1 MFDRVK
7 HMRKPKGV
15 SFVVPHESLR
25 KLAKVV
31 KISLGPDA
39 PNAVGVVSCPV
50 DVLTKGDPAK
60 LFRSSEIL
68 AWKMGSGIQ
77 EQGWTKG
84 PWTPSEDKL
93 LCDYVNLYGKGRWS
107 SVAKCTGL
115 NRNGKS
121 CRLRWVNY
129 LKPGLK
135 RGQLTPIEAGI
146 VIELHTL
153 WGNRWSTIAKYLP
166 GRTDNEIKNYL
177 RTHFKKKDRS
187 PEKKEKG
194 TKAIIP
200 KQKQPPQ
207 TQEQLPQ
214 ENDMIK
220 RAISCGNRTPSD
232 HHEQITTESQGGKE
246 MFFMHHP
253 TNLEDQ
259 CLPVTCQDVASWLD
273 TIREEDLCGGPKN
286 LDNHPKGVMDDH
298 HDQATAA
305 GFSCGR
311 VNSIDYFYNED
322 YIFLEG

>member
-1 MFDRVK
+1 
-7 HMRKPKGV
+7 
-15 SFVVPHESLR
+15 
-25 KLAKVV
+25 
-31 KISLGPDA
+31 
-39 PNAVGVVSCPV
+39 
-50 DVLTKGDPAK
+50 
-60 LFRSSEIL
+60 
-68 AWKMGSGIQ
+68 MGWGIP

-84 PWTPSEDKL
+84 PWTPAEDKL
-93 LCDYVNLYGKGRWS
+93 LSDYANLYGEGRWT
-107 SVAKCTGL
+107 SVAKCPDCIHIGLFLFVLSGL
-115 NRNGKS
+115 NRSGKS

-146 VIELHTL
+146 VIELHAL
-153 WGNRWSTIAKYLP
+153 WGNRWSTIARYLP

-220 RAISCGNRTPSD
+220 RAISCGNSTPSD
-232 HHEQITTESQGGKE
+232 HHDQQITTESQGGKE

-259 CLPVTCQDVASWLD
+259 CLPVTCQDVAPWLD
-273 TIREEDLCGGPKN
+273 TIREDLCGGPWN
-286 LDNHPKGVMDDH
+286 LDNHPMGGMDIDH

-322 YIFLEG
+322 YIFLEGRSCI

>member
-1 MFDRVK
+1 
-7 HMRKPKGV
+7 MR
-15 SFVVPHESLR
+15 
-25 KLAKVV
+25 
-31 KISLGPDA
+31 
-39 PNAVGVVSCPV
+39 
-50 DVLTKGDPAK
+50 
-60 LFRSSEIL
+60 
-68 AWKMGSGIQ
+68 WGIP

-84 PWTPSEDKL
+84 PWTPAEDKL
-93 LCDYVNLYGKGRWS
+93 LSDYINLYGEGRWS

-146 VIELHTL
+146 VIELHAL
-153 WGNRWSTIAKYLP
+153 WGNRWSTIASYLP

-177 RTHFKKKDRS
+177 RTRFKKKDKS

-194 TKAIIP
+194 TKAKIP

-207 TQEQLPQ
+207 MQEQLPQ
-214 ENDMIK
+214 ENDMK
-220 RAISCGNRTPSD
+220 RAVSCGKSTPSD
-232 HHEQITTESQGGKE
+232 HHEQITTEAQGGKE
-246 MFFMHHP
+246 MLFMHHP

-273 TIREEDLCGGPKN
+273 TIREEDLCGGLWN
-286 LDNHPKGVMDDH
+286 LDNHSKGGMDDH
-298 HDQATAA
+298 QATAA